1 MDMSPVKLMAL
12 AKEISEAYL
21 AGGVPLND
29 SLTKISEENELS
41 VPQIQ
46 RIAEIANHETN
57 LQLLKRS
64 EDKTFVFPLADAQE
78 VAKRIRSGDMPKV
91 AALDIIAA
99 VTAPVKALEKTAEAP
114 RSPADVY
121 PATVDDCRIRNVN
134 LLLSKIASRVKA
146 YKSELGSQLMAA
158 REDVEEV
165 MHKIGALAKEHI
177 ILNNGQLS
185 DFLKYACGYDPDNA
199 GLYQQ
204 VFTTLK
210 EDLMKLGAPVD
221 RALICDDL
229 KMPDS
234 TLEVSNG
241 GHILAIH
248 LDTLKNKISAEDR
261 IANRIKL
268 LGTFGAAIVDQIH
281 ALKTQKDYSDYM
293 EQTLDNLEKKASAGL
308 DEFLD
313 FLAKESAVAPVG
325 GAFSQRHPFTA
336 KYGPGLA
343 GFGVGAG
350 LGLAGGVAAKA
361 MGRGV
366 GKELTKE
373 HDEREQLEELA
384 TRRKIY

>member
-1 MDMSPVKLMAL
+1 MDISPVRLMAL

-21 AGGVPLND
+21 SGGVPLND

-64 EDKTFVFPLADAQE
+64 EDRTFTFPLASAQE
-78 VAKRIRSGDMPKV
+78 VTSRVRSNDMPKI
-91 AALDIIAA
+91 AALDIIEALS
-99 VTAPVKALEKTAEAP
+99 APIAALEKTAEAP
-114 RSPADVY
+114 LSPADIY
-121 PATVDDCRIRNVN
+121 PVTVDECRIRNVN
-134 LLLSKIASRVKA
+134 LLLSKIASRIKV
-146 YKSELGSQLMAA
+146 YKGDLRSQLMAEQ
-158 REDVEEV
+158 EDIEHTL
-165 MHKIGALAKEHI
+165 HKIAALAKEHI

-185 DFLKYACGYDPDNA
+185 DFLKFACGYDPDNA

-204 VFTTLK
+204 VFITMK

-221 RALICDDL
+221 RALIDDDL
-229 KMPDS
+229 KMPDG
-234 TLEVSNG
+234 TLEIVNG

-261 IANRIKL
+261 ASRRIKL
-268 LGTFGAAIVDQIH
+268 LDTLGAAIVDQIF

-308 DEFLD
+308 EDFMT
-313 FLAKESAVAPVG
+313 FLAKEAG
-325 GAFSQRHPFTA
+325 PFF
-336 KYGPGLA
+336 KKHGPGLV
-343 GFGVGAG
+343 GFGLGAG
-350 LGLAGGVAAKA
+350 LGVGTGIAARA

-366 GKELTKE
+366 GKELTKT